1 MSDYWIDVTEA
12 PYSAVGDGTTDDTTA
27 IQTAIDAAGDNG
39 VVFFPNKTFKTSGTL
54 TAAYNNHTW
63 LMYGATIWADF
74 DGIAVRFGSFDA
86 SHENN
91 SVYGGSI
98 VRTDSLN
105 STDWTEGNIGW
116 QWLNISRYQHLDYY
130 IRGFEIGQQLLGE
143 GQDSGTTTIS
153 IASPAVVSKT
163 AHGLNDDDI
172 VYFTTTGALPTGV
185 SADVAY
191 YVEKI
196 DANTFNISLTSSTS
210 MTGFVPIT
218 TTGTQSG
225 THTLWKGLTIGVQ
238 YGHLVPRHIISN
250 KFGISCTCRNGG
262 WCNENAFFGAGRV
275 GNVSG
280 DGDQSGAYMISLQRD
295 VRTPHVLNNNKFYG
309 LSLENGKLSNKPKAV
324 LCDAAF
330 CLFDFC
336 RFEGFDPEF
345 IQTGGAG
352 TKNDFQNGGNAFRGG
367 IGLVTPETSLT
378 HPTNGSYLFEGSRA
392 SVWGG
397 GSPTERALAVRDRNN
412 ANNYSFAVQDTS
424 GTDWFKVNGVG
435 VTQIGDGS
443 SLTAKLGIFNN
454 VTSQKGIVLK
464 QPASATVPAIEVLNS
479 SGDPVFAVQKN
490 TNGAATE
497 AEVTVIVGDLG
508 NRISLTEE
516 PFSAVLARGQLGGL
530 AAYSTTEGAPGV
542 LVLGNDDGVVAN
554 SPKELAYI
562 AVGGNSSS
570 SSNDSPVLITV
581 YADGPWEND
590 PDVITPTRTVFRN
603 GSATDTPLDPYLEAN
618 SAGEI
623 GFFGA
628 TPVGRPEVDGS
639 TDSNVALENLLAALH
654 NLGLIT
660 NAT

>member
-12 PYSAVGDGTTDDTTA
+12 PYNAVGDGTTDDTAA
-27 IQTAIDAAGDNG
+27 IQAAIDAAGDNG
-39 VVFFPNKTFKTSGTL
+39 VVFFPNKTFKTMGTL
-54 TAAYNNHTW
+54 TAAYNHHTW

-74 DGIAVRFGSFDA
+74 NGVAVRFGAFDA

-98 VRTDSLN
+98 VRTDSP
-105 STDWTEGNIGW
+105 STTDWTAGNIGW
-116 QWLNISRYQHLDYY
+116 QWLNISRYYHVDYY

-163 AHGLNDDDI
+163 AHGLDDDDI

-191 YVEKI
+191 YVDKI
-196 DANTFNISLTSSTS
+196 DANTFNLSLTSSTS
-210 MTGFVPIT
+210 TTGFVPIT

-275 GNVSG
+275 GNISG
-280 DGDQSGAYMISLQRD
+280 DGDQSVAYMISLQRD
-295 VRTPHVLNNNKFYG
+295 VRTPQVLNNNKFYG
-309 LSLENGKLSNKPKAV
+309 LSLENAKSSNKPKAV

-336 RFEGFDPEF
+336 RFEGFDADF

-435 VTQIGDGS
+435 VTQIGDG
-443 SLTAKLGIFNN
+443 LDLDAKLGIYNN
-454 VTSQKGIVLK
+454 NYEQKGIVLK
-464 QPASATVPAIEVLNS
+464 QPASATVPAIEVQS
-479 SGDPVFAVQKN
+479 ASGTPVLFAKRNPNV
-490 TNGAATE
+490 AATE
-497 AEVTVIVGDLG
+497 AEMVLCVGDLG
-508 NRISLTEE
+508 DRQNPDEVAASGVVTRGQ
-516 PFSAVLARGQLGGL
+516 FGVLA
-530 AAYSTTEGAPGV
+530 AFSTAEDTNGA
-542 LVLGNDDGVVAN
+542 LIIGNDDGAVA
-554 SPKELAYI
+554 ELGKPLASI
-562 AVGGNSSS
+562 NAGGNASTTTS
-570 SSNDSPVLITV
+570 DSVAIMTV
-581 YADGPWEND
+581 YADGPWDND
-590 PDVITPTRTVFRN
+590 PDLVMPTRTVLSN
-603 GSATDTPLDPYLEAN
+603 GAATADPPVTYLEAT
-618 SAGEI
+618 STGAM
-623 GFFGA
+623 GFFGVE
-628 TPVGRPEVDGS
+628 PVTRPEVSGSDG
-639 TDSNVALENLLAALH
+639 SNVALASLITALVD
-654 NLGLIT
+654 LGLIT
-660 NAT
+660 YSP

>member
-27 IQTAIDAAGDNG
+27 IQAAIDAAGDNG

-464 QPASATVPAIEVLNS
+464 QPASATVPAIEVQS
-479 SGDPVFAVQKN
+479 ASGTPVLFAQRNPSVS
-490 TNGAATE
+490 ATE
-497 AEVTVIVGDLG
+497 AEMMLCVGDLG
-508 NRISLTEE
+508 GRQNLSDV
-516 PFSAVLARGQLGGL
+516 PASAVIVRGSLG
-530 AAYSTTEGAPGV
+530 AMATFSTAEDVHGI
-542 LVLGNDDGVVAN
+542 LVIGNDDGAIAD
-554 SPKELAYI
+554 SPKPLAVI
-562 AVGGNSSS
+562 CAGGNSSLTTS
-570 SSNDSPVLITV
+570 DSVAVMTV
-581 YADGPWEND
+581 YADGPWDND
-590 PDVITPTRTVFRN
+590 PDLVMPTRTVFSN
-603 GSATDTPLDPYLEAN
+603 GAATADPPVPYLKAN
-618 SAGEI
+618 STGQM
-623 GFFGA
+623 GFFGVE
-628 TPVGRPEVDGS
+628 PVTRPAVSGSDGS
-639 TDSNVALENLLAALH
+639 IVALTNLLTALVD
-654 NLGLIT
+654 LGLIT
-660 NAT
+660 YSP